1 MTKKQLFFLQCIFSL
16 MVCQTTAQ
24 TPFKTE
30 FAVETGATF
39 GHGTYAPLWL
49 TANRQ
54 GLSSIRPDYGY
65 LRAGISHSMPLGK
78 HFGLN
83 AGLDLATTY
92 NTTSSFVV
100 QQAYADFSYCW
111 INLSIGSKER
121 TPLLKNPQL
130 SSGGMVES
138 NNTRP
143 VPQVRLEVPE
153 YIPVPFTHQWIH
165 IKGHVAYGIFT
176 DYKWQR
182 GFAAS
187 GTSYT
192 KDVLYHSKAFFAK
205 MGNKEYF
212 PLEFEVGFQM
222 AAQFG
227 GTKFISGNPDAT
239 QKMPASFKDY
249 LRVFIP
255 SGGGSDAMEGEQI
268 NILGNH
274 VGSWN
279 AAITGYLNNWKIR
292 TYYEHF
298 FEDRSQMFFGYGP
311 WKDGHLGVEVTFPE
325 NRFMDT
331 FVYECMSTKQ
341 QTGPIYYEGY
351 ENMFDMLSGS
361 DNYYNNYVY
370 NGWQHW
376 GMSMGHPL
384 LTGPIY
390 NKNGNITFVNNRVS
404 AHHFGFSGNPGKEWK
419 YRVLLTHSLNWG
431 TYSSP
436 FDDCKK
442 QFSSLLEITYSPH
455 QLKGWSF
462 SLSGAMDRGNLL
474 GNNTGGMLVV
484 RKEGIIK

>member
-1 MTKKQLFFLQCIFSL
+1 MTKKRLFLLQCILLS
-16 MVCQTTAQ
+16 VTYQATAQ
-24 TPFKTE
+24 TPLKTE
-30 FAVETGATF
+30 FAVETGATL
-39 GHGTYAPLWL
+39 GKGSYAPLWL

-54 GLSSIRPDYGY
+54 GLSSINPDYGY
-65 LRAGISHSMPLGK
+65 LRAGISHSMPMGK
-78 HFGLN
+78 HFGLS

-100 QQAYADFSYCW
+100 QQAYADISCHW
-111 INLSIGSKER
+111 LRLSIGSKER
-121 TPLLKNPQL
+121 APLMKNPEL

-138 NNTRP
+138 NNARP
-143 VPQVRLEVPE
+143 VPQVRLEVPD
-153 YIPVPFTHQWIH
+153 YISVPFTHQWIH

-176 DYKWQR
+176 DNTWQS
-182 GFAAS
+182 GFVAP
-187 GTSYT
+187 GNSYNE
-192 KDVLYHSKAFFAK
+192 DVIYHSKAFFAK
-205 MGNKEYF
+205 VGNKERF
-212 PLEFEVGFQM
+212 PLEFEAGFQM

-227 GTKFISGNPDAT
+227 GNKYISGNPEAT
-239 QKMPASFKDY
+239 QKMPAGFMDF
-249 LRVFIP
+249 LRVLIP
-255 SGGGSDAMEGEQI
+255 SGGGSDAIEGEQI

-279 AAITGYLNNWKIR
+279 VAVTAHVNDWKIR
-292 TYYEHF
+292 GYYEHF

-311 WKDGHLGVEVTFPE
+311 WKDGRLGVEITFPK
-325 NRFMDT
+325 NRFINT

-341 QTGPIYYEGY
+341 QTGPIYYEGH
-351 ENMFDMLSGS
+351 EDMFDVLSGS
-361 DNYYNNYVY
+361 DNYYNNFVY
-370 NGWQHW
+370 NAWQHW

-390 NKNGNITFVNNRVS
+390 NKNGYIGFRNNRVS

-431 TYSSP
+431 TYSVP
-436 FDDCKK
+436 FDECKK
-442 QFSSLLEITYSPH
+442 QFSSLVEVTYSPKK
-455 QLKGWSF
+455 LNGWSF